1 MTARFG
7 GLVMLVSHILDAKGR
22 DVVTIAPEKTLSD
35 ALHTLSQRKI
45 GALVVRRGAGDVVG
59 IISERDVVQA
69 LSADG
74 SPALAQ
80 PVTRYMTE
88 AVCTCAETDTI
99 DDLMERMTE
108 GRFRH
113 VPVVEG
119 GALKGIVSIG
129 DVVKSRI
136 DDAVRETHA
145 LKEYIRG

>member
-1 MTARFG
+1 
-7 GLVMLVSHILDAKGR
+7 MLVSHILDAKGR
-22 DVVTIAPEKTLSD
+22 DVVTIAPEKTLSE
-35 ALHTLSQRKI
+35 AVNTLSHRRI
-45 GALVVRRGAGDVVG
+45 GAIVVRTGTGEVVG

-88 AVCTCAETDTI
+88 TLFTCVESDTI
-99 DDLMERMTE
+99 EDLMEKMTE

-119 GALKGIVSIG
+119 AALKGIVSIG

-136 DDAVRETHA
+136 DDAVGEAKA
-145 LKEYIRG
+145 LKDYIGA